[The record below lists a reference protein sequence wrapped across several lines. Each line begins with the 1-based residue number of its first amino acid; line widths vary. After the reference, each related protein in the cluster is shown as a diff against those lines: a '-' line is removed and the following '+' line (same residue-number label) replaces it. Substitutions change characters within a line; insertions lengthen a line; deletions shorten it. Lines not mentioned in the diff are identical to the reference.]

1 MFGKK
6 IIFSLILLSMMLM
19 PLLSQDSQ
27 NLEKLVDELEMV
39 IAEQTKLLNEQQAEI
54 NNLVILSAEQ
64 VQELSEV
71 NPELKKSNLLVIEQ
85 QAEIKRLQILQ
96 DERPEF
102 FQNYVQVSED
112 TIIALRDQV
121 IAESKKLVTSNTIKD
136 ISLAGNIIQG
146 IALFALYASK

>member
-85 QAEIKRLQILQ
+85 QAEIKRLQTLQ

>member
-27 NLEKLVDELEMV
+27 NLEKLVNELEIV